1 MQIYKTRKDEKF
13 TEYFK
18 VGHSNGKE
26 YRSKVSL
33 FIKNKHVL
41 HFFWGGEGGCLLSG
55 SFRFAFML
63 YLRHVSQE
71 KLLLPKV
78 DCKARAKQSA
88 P

>member
-33 FIKNKHVL
+33 FIKNKYTEL
-41 HFFWGGEGGCLLSG
+41 NIFAGGGGCLLSG
-55 SFRFAFML
+55 SFRFGFML
-63 YLRHVSQE
+63 YLRHVSKE
-71 KLLLPKV
+71 
-78 DCKARAKQSA
+78 
-88 P
+88 